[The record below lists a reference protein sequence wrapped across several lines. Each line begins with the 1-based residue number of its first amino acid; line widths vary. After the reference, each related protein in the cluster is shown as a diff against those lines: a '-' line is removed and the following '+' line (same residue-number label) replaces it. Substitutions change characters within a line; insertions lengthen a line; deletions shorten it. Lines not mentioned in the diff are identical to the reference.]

1 MDRNTR
7 DILATFNQAKQA
19 NATAQTTPN
28 NRLLEGL
35 STSLTRK
42 LDTLSRSE
50 LRELHAKNDKLL
62 QNTSLVNTLPDKGA
76 KLRTSNAQIDALLE
90 RATSPMVT
98 DTPPKDSGKKQPSLD
113 DVANAMS
120 RMQVDTRDENS
131 RENPLSKAPPRIRM
145 LSLEESVKLQEEQQ
159 QAVKDEKLRRQMEA
173 LKPTKRRT
181 SESLADDLSLTVA
194 GMKLNPETG
203 PHRPQDDD
211 GEEEESDSE
220 DEDSIDRAIYDSQ
233 YEDDDEGFD
242 EEEEYMDDQ
251 RRH

>member
-1 MDRNTR
+1 MHRS
-7 DILATFNQAKQA
+7 ISK
-19 NATAQTTPN
+19 
-28 NRLLEGL
+28 
-35 STSLTRK
+35 
-42 LDTLSRSE
+42 TLIRSM
-50 LRELHAKNDKLL
+50 
-62 QNTSLVNTLPDKGA
+62 LP
-76 KLRTSNAQIDALLE
+76 Q
-90 RATSPMVT
+90 
-98 DTPPKDSGKKQPSLD
+98 
-113 DVANAMS
+113 
-120 RMQVDTRDENS
+120 
-131 RENPLSKAPPRIRM
+131 
-145 LSLEESVKLQEEQQ
+145 
-159 QAVKDEKLRRQMEA
+159 DEKLRRQMEA

-181 SESLADDLSLTVA
+181 SESLADDLRYFVSITMEEEREKDSHDRFSLPCSLTVA